1 MEDYRNDIYL
11 VPKEEH
17 MGPPTDVLTIKPIS
31 IPIMFKEKAKLKEEF
46 PVEESK
52 EERPQIPIEYLL
64 PNKPILKLKYIGHL
78 NVEHKHS
85 KRIYLTPPYEE
96 MITPPDAPDELK
108 AYITG
113 PVTKKFNKVR
123 LVAERQET
131 RKRFDFTPPYEE
143 IIIPPDEQRACIIGR
158 TGPVTKR
165 FNKVPLVAE
174 RQFDITYNRNYQQY
188 IIRCLSLKI
197 PSRFHIPEGK
207 KVILQKGTAVIL
219 GGNYG
224 FVVKQLLSHT
234 DLFPL
239 ANTDTYI
246 SDFLPDLWTTK
257 LIQEDPVA
265 RDRVPRL
272 TIALRCFN
280 PKIIYKEENLYR
292 DICENEVFTM
302 GRGKQNSQVLPFE
315 DVSRAHVKI
324 YYDPYVGWI
333 LEEAKGEAENYP
345 FSGTFV
351 LVRMGDECYKEGRHL
366 ISGPR
371 ILREY
376 AHLVIGPYIYK
387 CHINKENSTRS
398 NSRVG

>member
-1 MEDYRNDIYL
+1 MEDYRNDIYI

-31 IPIMFKEKAKLKEEF
+31 IPIMFKEKPKLKEEF

-52 EERPQIPIEYLL
+52 EERPQSPIEYLL
-64 PNKPILKLKYIGHL
+64 PSKPILQLKYIEHL
-78 NVEHKHS
+78 
-85 KRIYLTPPYEE
+85 
-96 MITPPDAPDELK
+96 
-108 AYITG
+108 
-113 PVTKKFNKVR
+113 KV
-123 LVAERQET
+123 QP
-131 RKRFDFTPPYEE
+131 RKRFDFTPPFEE

-197 PSRFHIPEGK
+197 PSRFHIPQGK

-239 ANTDTYI
+239 ANSNDYI
-246 SDFLPDLWTTK
+246 SDFLPDLLTTK

-280 PKIIYKEENLYR
+280 PKLIYKEENICR
-292 DICENEVFTM
+292 DIYEGELFTL

-324 YYDPYVGWI
+324 YYDPFIGWVM
-333 LEEAKGEAENYP
+333 EEAKGEAENYP

-371 ILREY
+371 ILRED